1 MPDVSCDS
9 FAVVVTAGTQPR
21 LNDLQVHLRSWL
33 ALWGVPRLNECLT
46 IEWSSRLQR
55 SLGRAIPDR
64 CLIRLSPILLTDRR
78 DMMLEVVC
86 HEVAH
91 VVVPLLYRGPRRPHG
106 PEWAQLVRAAGFP
119 SRSRAPIAA
128 NPRTRTC
135 QTSVARYPGSR
146 LYVHICPI
154 CHIRRV
160 ARRRVPRWRCAA
172 CVDAGLEG
180 RLTVVVM
187 EVQSP

>member
-1 MPDVSCDS
+1 M
-9 FAVVVTAGTQPR
+9 VVTAGIQPR

-33 ALWGVPRLNECLT
+33 ALWGVPRLSESLT

-91 VVVPLLYRGPRRPHG
+91 VVVPVLHGGPCRPHG
-106 PEWAQLVRAAGFP
+106 REWAQLVHAAGFP
-119 SRSRAPIAA
+119 SRSRAPITASS
-128 NPRTRTC
+128 RTRTR
-135 QTSVARYPGSR
+135 QTVAKYPGSR
-146 LYVHICPI
+146 LYIHLCPI

-160 ARRRVPRWRCAA
+160 ARRPVPRWRCAA

-180 RLTVVVM
+180 RLTVTVM
-187 EVQSP
+187 EVQSS